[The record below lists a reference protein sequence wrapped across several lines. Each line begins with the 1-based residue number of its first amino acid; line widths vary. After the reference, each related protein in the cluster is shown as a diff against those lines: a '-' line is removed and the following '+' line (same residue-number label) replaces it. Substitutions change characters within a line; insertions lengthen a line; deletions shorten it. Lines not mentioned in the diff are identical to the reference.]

1 MPIERTLGLSLD
13 YGSDSFVVSASI
25 KLDGTPKREILRE
38 TSSVYNTFGFLSPVL
53 LHAKIILQ
61 AVCRKSVG
69 WDDQLDQTTIDE
81 WQHWAVSLS
90 KLRPLSVSRCFN
102 PELPKAR
109 GVGLHL
115 FADASESACG
125 AIAYLKFDNPDGVK
139 VSFVMAKARVAPIK
153 YVSIPRLE
161 LCAALLAARLAS
173 VIKLELR
180 LKIDQATFSSDSI
193 TVLRW
198 INSPDYRFHVYV
210 GNRIG
215 EILKLSESSQ
225 WRYVPKTQNPADDVS
240 RGVAST
246 EFSIE
251 QRFITGPSF
260 LYQSPQNWPAFPD
273 VK

>member
-25 KLDGTPKREILRE
+25 KLDEETKREILRE
-38 TSSVYNTFGFLSPVL
+38 TSSVYDPFGFLSPVL
-53 LHAKIILQ
+53 LQAKLILQ

-81 WQHWAVSLS
+81 CQNWAISLS
-90 KLRPLSVSRCFN
+90 KLIPLSVPRCFY

-115 FADASESACG
+115 FADASESAFG
-125 AIAYLKFDNPDGVK
+125 AIAYLRFDIPDGVK

-173 VIKLELR
+173 VIKSELR
-180 LKIDQATFSSDSI
+180 LKIDQTTFWSDST
-193 TVLRW
+193 TV
-198 INSPDYRFHVYV
+198 
-210 GNRIG
+210 
-215 EILKLSESSQ
+215 
-225 WRYVPKTQNPADDVS
+225 
-240 RGVAST
+240 
-246 EFSIE
+246 
-251 QRFITGPSF
+251 
-260 LYQSPQNWPAFPD
+260 
-273 VK
+273 